1 MLDFLISS
9 VSQGL
14 LWSILAIGIYLS
26 FRILDIPDM
35 TVEGAYPLGAAVT
48 ATLIVNGWSP
58 LTATIAGFLAGVVAG
73 FVTGFLQT
81 AMHIPGLLVGI
92 LTMTA
97 LYSIN
102 LRVMGKSNQALL
114 DQETLFTQLEA
125 LGSPRNA
132 RTFVLGLIAI
142 IIVIMLLVTFK
153 YTELGLNLRATGDN
167 PEMAAA
173 NGIHVDRMKCLGLM
187 LSSGLVSLSG
197 AMLGQSNGFTDV
209 GMGTGSIVIGLA
221 AVFIAEVLF
230 RNLTFGQRL
239 LTIVLGAIIYRIAI
253 DLVMRQELLPI
264 RAGDIKLL
272 SAILL
277 AIIVWLP
284 HLTTRRKQKK
294 VA

>member
-1 MLDFLISS
+1 MDFLISTS
-9 VSQGL
+9 SQGL
-14 LWSILAIGIYLS
+14 LWSILAIGVYLS

-48 ATLIVNGWSP
+48 ATFIVNGWSP
-58 LTATIAGFLAGVVAG
+58 LLATIAGFLAGVMTG

-81 AMHIPGLLVGI
+81 AMHIPGLLAGI

-102 LRVMGKSNQALL
+102 LRVMGKSNQVLL
-114 DQETLFTQLEA
+114 DQETLLTQLEA
-125 LGSPRNA
+125 LGIPHNV
-132 RTFVLGLIAI
+132 RTLVLGLIAM
-142 IIVIMLLVTFK
+142 IIVIMLLVAFM
-153 YTELGLNLRATGDN
+153 YTELGLNFRATGDN

-197 AMLGQSNGFTDV
+197 AMLGQANGFADV
-209 GMGTGSIVIGLA
+209 GRGTGTIVIGLA

-239 LTIVLGAIIYRIAI
+239 LTVVLGAIIYRIAI
-253 DLVMRQELLPI
+253 DLVMHQELLPI

-277 AIIVWLP
+277 AIIVWLS

>member
-1 MLDFLISS
+1 M
-9 VSQGL
+9 
-14 LWSILAIGIYLS
+14 
-26 FRILDIPDM
+26 
-35 TVEGAYPLGAAVT
+35 
-48 ATLIVNGWSP
+48 
-58 LTATIAGFLAGVVAG
+58 VAG

-187 LSSGLVSLSG
+187 LSSSLVSLSG

-209 GMGTGSIVIGLA
+209 GMGTGSIVIGLV

>member
-1 MLDFLISS
+1 MLVFLISTS
-9 VSQGL
+9 SQGL
-14 LWSILAIGIYLS
+14 LWSILPIGVYVS

-48 ATLIVNGWSP
+48 ATFIVNGWSP
-58 LTATIAGFLAGVVAG
+58 LLATIAGFLAGVMTG

-81 AMHIPGLLVGI
+81 AMHIPGLLAGI

-114 DQETLFTQLEA
+114 DQETLLTQLES
-125 LGSPRNA
+125 LGIPHNV
-132 RTFVLGLIAI
+132 RTLVLGLIAM
-142 IIVIMLLVTFK
+142 IIVIMLLVAFMS
-153 YTELGLNLRATGDN
+153 TELGLNLRATGDN

-197 AMLGQSNGFTDV
+197 AMLGHADV
-209 GMGTGSIVIGLA
+209 GMGTGTIVIGLA

-239 LTIVLGAIIYRIAI
+239 LTVVLGAIIYRIAI
-253 DLVMRQELLPI
+253 DLVMHQELLLI

-277 AIIVWLP
+277 AIIVWLS

>member
-81 AMHIPGLLVGI
+81 AMHIPGSLVGI